1 MAYDFTRQFDASE
14 SVNFHYISEKTMKSR
29 PFEIFLLSL
38 HLGFLLIF
46 LFFKWTKYNSIPEL
60 FNNVRLWP
68 ISHEKRKIN
77 KYNALLIL
85 LTCNFIGMSCSRG
98 THQQFYAW
106 YSFSFPFLLNAC
118 EPTFGPLSQ
127 MAI

>member
-1 MAYDFTRQFDASE
+1 
-14 SVNFHYISEKTMKSR
+14 MKSR

-46 LFFKWTKYNSIPEL
+46 LFFKWTKYNSVEDL
-60 FNNVRLWP
+60 FKYVRLWP

-85 LTCNFIGMSCSRG
+85 LTCNFIGMSFSRG
-98 THQQFYAW
+98 TH
-106 YSFSFPFLLNAC
+106 
-118 EPTFGPLSQ
+118 
-127 MAI
+127 